1 MTSQEA
7 KTYLIDF
14 LRKNKIDQKE
24 FAKRMGK
31 SEVSI

>member
-7 KTYLIDF
+7 KTYLLEF

-24 FAKRMGK
+24 FAKMIGK
-31 SEVSI
+31 SEVT